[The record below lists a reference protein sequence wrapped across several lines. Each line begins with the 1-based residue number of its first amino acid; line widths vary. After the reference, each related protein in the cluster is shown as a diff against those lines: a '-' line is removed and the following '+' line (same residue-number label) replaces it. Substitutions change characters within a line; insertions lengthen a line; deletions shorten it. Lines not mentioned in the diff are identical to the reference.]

1 MAESVEA
8 GGGADAQSDAG
19 EAMHVHRPKPLQN
32 WRELL
37 VEIGVIVIGIVI
49 AIGLEQAVEFFH
61 RQHQREAL
69 TQALRRDGRVNQG
82 YLKQDI
88 AEAQA
93 IVDWAVTQASTLE
106 RAGPTG
112 PFILRRMP
120 GGFIGVPD
128 AGVWPSAKA
137 SGVANLLPPSAQ
149 NWLEYLAQEYD
160 ETFVSSTS
168 ATGRLYDAYGALDQV
183 IVGHAQEIRSG
194 DLDLS
199 ALNAAQR
206 ATVVDRLGAI
216 AEDARGVIRHLVIY
230 DTGNDFILLTPLDQ
244 LDTPEAEKR
253 YMQIRGEKLRGRPAG
268 TYYFGGA

>member
-1 MAESVEA
+1 MADNPEA
-8 GGGADAQSDAG
+8 DGGAGAQTDSG
-19 EAMHVHRPKPLQN
+19 EAMHVHAPKPPKN

-37 VEIGVIVIGIVI
+37 VEIGVIVVGIVI
-49 AIGLEQAVEFFH
+49 AIGLEQTVEFFH
-61 RQHQREAL
+61 HQHQREAL

-82 YLKQDI
+82 YLKEDV
-88 AEAQA
+88 AKAQA
-93 IVDWAVTQASTLE
+93 ILDWSVAQASTLE

-112 PFILRRMP
+112 PFTLRRMP

-149 NWLEYLAQEYD
+149 NWLEWLAQEYD

-183 IVGHAQEIRSG
+183 IVGHAEETRSG

-206 ATVVDRLGAI
+206 ATVVDRLAPSPRMR
-216 AEDARGVIRHLVIY
+216 AASF
-230 DTGNDFILLTPLDQ
+230 GNW
-244 LDTPEAEKR
+244 
-253 YMQIRGEKLRGRPAG
+253 
-268 TYYFGGA
+268 